1 RCTSSGTSSSAHRPR
16 MGRSSGPCSS
26 SSAED
31 APGPP
36 KEARSALHL
45 ELLPLEEVEEQDDDQ
60 DQDDQSAAVE
70 HESSPFSSWCRL
82 RRCSER
88 LVEAPAGS
96 VVARELGPVRLVA
109 VPALVELGSALDL
122 VLRPA
127 DVDLLVVT
135 VDAID
140 HARRDHDLLAEDPR
154 ARIDDDVARANVVG
168 RLVDLADRPV
178 DRLDAEPSQ
187 ILPRQLVSV
196 CPEVRLP
203 HSGRHLPSS
212 LSLAGTAYPGFRA
225 ANEGRRA

>member
-1 RCTSSGTSSSAHRPR
+1 MSR
-16 MGRSSGPCSS
+16 
-26 SSAED
+26 
-31 APGPP
+31 
-36 KEARSALHL
+36 
-45 ELLPLEEVEEQDDDQ
+45 LL
-60 DQDDQSAAVE
+60 
-70 HESSPFSSWCRL
+70 FSSWCRL

-154 ARIDDDVARANVVG
+154 ARVDDDVARANVVG

-187 ILPRQLVSV
+187 ILLVEELRQHVGGPDGEKMIWAFQQAVRIARVDEGLLDYVLAAVVCLIARVNDCSPRTVL
-196 CPEVRLP
+196 EL
-203 HSGRHLPSS
+203 
-212 LSLAGTAYPGFRA
+212 FF
-225 ANEGRRA
+225 